1 MKVFV
6 LAVVLVV
13 VAGNFPTSAQLTI
26 QNPHHLPVPEQKAS
40 VLMSTASRVIAE
52 HFAVAN
58 GGQRQFRLTLVLG
71 SSDEHYT
78 AEGDK
83 GAYTLFLQRWDE
95 NKFTLA
101 VTNLAIQ
108 RLVVND
114 RLASLV
120 SEILRRSDQVAPVP
134 AAQLRGGRI
143 SVPPLA
149 GQTSGCLS
157 AITEAAVRKIPC
169 GPSSHPGLPSSDA
182 PIP

>member
-1 MKVFV
+1 MCLYLTSSCEPWEGPRQCEQPGAVHFAPAGVAMKVFV

-101 VTNLAIQ
+101 V
-108 RLVVND
+108 
-114 RLASLV
+114 
-120 SEILRRSDQVAPVP
+120 
-134 AAQLRGGRI
+134 
-143 SVPPLA
+143 
-149 GQTSGCLS
+149 
-157 AITEAAVRKIPC
+157 
-169 GPSSHPGLPSSDA
+169 
-182 PIP
+182 